1 MNNKKYLFGI
11 GLLISGLFFL
21 EQILGYLNIT
31 ESYIFLIFWFI
42 FFIWILFGKRVLS
55 KKT

>member
-11 GLLISGLFFL
+11 GLLMTGLFFV

-31 ESYIFLIFWFI
+31 ESYIFLVFWLI
-42 FFIWILFGKRVLS
+42 FFIWILFGKRFLS

>member
-42 FFIWILFGKRVLS
+42 FFIWILFGKKFLS

>member
-11 GLLISGLFFL
+11 GLLMTGLFFV

-31 ESYIFLIFWFI
+31 ESYIFLVFWLI
-42 FFIWILFGKRVLS
+42 FFTWILFGKRFLS
-55 KKT
+55 KRT

>member
-42 FFIWILFGKRVLS
+42 FFIWILFGKRLLS